1 MASATNKKTESD
13 QNRVFEKTG
22 LFDRKRL
29 LAFFLDN
36 MVWFLLIVVLASFSL
51 TVDKFFQLPIFVN
64 IMRQATFVGIISIGL
79 SMTII
84 TRRMDLSVES
94 VLGIGAMTTAYV
106 LGSSGAGLG
115 IEVNTWLVLL
125 LVLAIGAFVGLFNA
139 ILIVKLGINAF
150 IVTLGTYI
158 LVRGLT
164 VAISG
169 GTSVFGLPDDLRS
182 IAIAEPFGAPVLV
195 ILLVLSYLVFS
206 FILRRTQFG
215 RYLYLIG
222 GNETATFRAGI
233 PIHRI
238 LIITFVISGALAAF
252 AGFLLAAR
260 TNGATANLGIGLLFE
275 AFAAVVIG
283 GVSLTGGV
291 GRLSGVF
298 AGVMLLSTIDT
309 AINVM
314 GMPPHYTQVVR
325 GSLVLIAVLL
335 DSVKTMIRKRYL

>member
-1 MASATNKKTESD
+1 MTSAKTSSD
-13 QNRVFEKTG
+13 SVAAPSM
-22 LFDRKRL
+22 FDRQRL
-29 LAFFLDN
+29 LPFILDN
-36 MVWFLLIVVLASFSL
+36 LVWFILLIVLAACSL
-51 TVDKFFQLPIFVN
+51 FIEKFFQIPIFVN
-64 IMRQATFVGIISIGL
+64 IMRQATFVGIISVGL

-84 TRRMDLSVES
+84 SGRMDLSVES
-94 VLGIGAMTTAYV
+94 VLGIGAMTSAYI
-106 LGSSGAGLG
+106 LGSSGSGLG
-115 IEVNTWLVLL
+115 LEINTWLVLL
-125 LVLAIGAFVGLFNA
+125 MVLAVGASVGLFNGV
-139 ILIVKLGINAF
+139 LIVKLGINAF
-150 IVTLGTYI
+150 IVTLGTFI

-169 GTSVFGLPDDLRS
+169 GTSVFGLPKDMRA
-182 IAIAEPFGAPVLV
+182 IAILEPLGIPMLV
-195 ILLVLSYLVFS
+195 ILLVLTYVVFS
-206 FILRRTQFG
+206 FLLERTRFG

-222 GNETATFRAGI
+222 GNETAPFRAGI

-238 LIITFVISGALAAF
+238 LIITFMVSGALAAF

-298 AGVMLLSTIDT
+298 AGVLLLSTIDT

-314 GMPPHYTQVVR
+314 GMQPHYMQVVR
-325 GSLVLIAVLL
+325 GALVLIAVLL
-335 DSVKTMIRKRYL
+335 DSVKSFIRKKYL